1 MAVPPTVP
9 TRRSRRARIAVV
21 ASVAL
26 VVAVVAGAMVPAPE
40 AGAATR
46 AASPAPSAGT
56 LQWRPCGS
64 AQCATLTVPLDELHP
79 DSRTIGLALVRIPAR
94 DPGHRIGSLLINPG
108 GPGASGVSFTR
119 SAADSFPSEIRDRF
133 DIVGWDTRGVGRT
146 AIRCDDNLDSY
157 YSLDFAPETDAERA
171 ALVAGVQR
179 LVDSCEASS
188 GDLLPY
194 LSSEYTARDM
204 DRIRAALGDPKLT
217 YLGFSYGTYL
227 GTLYAR
233 DFPHNVRALV
243 LDGAIDPA
251 ISASDQQVQ
260 QAVGFEQSLDQFLKA
275 CAGDSNCSFNRDGK
289 SPDAYDALR
298 ARVEAKPIP
307 GRRSDRG
314 RQLGGTE
321 FDIAVTQALYAGSNA
336 WPTLAQALDRADRG
350 DPTELFA
357 LSDEYTGRSSDGTY
371 DAIDDAFFAIGCPD
385 GPPMGGLAGMRQIE
399 DRAAVAAPRL
409 GRSIVNNSLA
419 CAIWPVQPTAAA
431 TPIHAPG
438 TPPIVVIGTRHDPA
452 TPLRW
457 AQGLARELDR
467 GVLMTA
473 RGSRH
478 TAFAAGNSCIDD
490 HVVTYLVDR
499 KPPKN
504 GTAC

>member
-26 VVAVVAGAMVPAPE
+26 VLAVVAGAAVPAPA
-40 AGAATR
+40 AGAAVRPAATGGLRWR
-46 AASPAPSAGT
+46 A
-56 LQWRPCGS
+56 CGS
-64 AQCATLTVPLDELHP
+64 AQCATLTVPLDEFHP
-79 DSRTIGLALVRIPAR
+79 DDRTVGLALVRIPAR
-94 DPGHRIGSLLINPG
+94 DPSHRIGSLLVNPG

-119 SAADSFPSEIRDRF
+119 SAAESFPSEIRDRF
-133 DIVGWDTRGVGRT
+133 DIVGWDTRGVGHT
-146 AIRCDDNLDSY
+146 AIRCNDNLDSY
-157 YSLDFAPETDAERA
+157 YSLDFAPETDAERT
-171 ALVAGVQR
+171 ALVAGAQR

-188 GDLLPY
+188 GALLPY

-204 DRIRAALGDPKLT
+204 DRIRAALGDAKLT

-233 DFPHNVRALV
+233 DFPQRVRALV

-251 ISASDQQVQ
+251 LSASDQQVQ

-275 CAGDSNCSFNRDGK
+275 CAGDSGCSFNRDGK
-289 SPDAYDALR
+289 SPQAYDALR
-298 ARVEAKPIP
+298 ARVEAKPIA
-307 GRRSDRG
+307 GRGSDRG

-321 FDIAVTQALYAGSNA
+321 FDIAVTQALYAGSSA
-336 WPTLAQALDRADRG
+336 WPTLAQALDDADHG
-350 DPTELFA
+350 DPTTLFS
-357 LSDEYTGRSSDGTY
+357 LSDEYTGRNSDGTY
-371 DAIDDAFFAIGCPD
+371 DALDDAFFAIGCPD

-409 GRSIVNNSLA
+409 GRSIVNNSIP
-419 CAIWPVQPTAAA
+419 CAIWPVQPTAPA
-431 TPIHAPG
+431 TAIHAPG

-457 AQGLARELDR
+457 AQGLARELDG

-504 GTAC
+504 NTAC